1 MSASR
6 GPVRRSRRRAR
17 GPSLFDDDPASSEP
31 PFPVRV
37 VAGIDEA
44 GLGPLL
50 GPLSVGMSA
59 FRVPCETEIWD
70 VLSES
75 VARDVER
82 AKERLVVADSKV
94 VFDRTPT
101 GARRLES
108 TVLAFEA
115 LHNRRAKACEHTRAF
130 LESTPQPLRVASLCE
145 EPWYGHLPERLSPEC
160 AGDALDG
167 CIGALQRCAGTA
179 GVEVVSMCV
188 RAIPACELNS
198 SFTQTENKATT
209 HWEACAPFLTL
220 LWERYGVEGL
230 ELVVDRHGGRMYY
243 TALLQATFPRARVR
257 IVREE
262 PAVSQY
268 TLRDDEGRAMRLAF
282 AERGETFSFAVA
294 LASCCAKYAREAC
307 MGAFNAYFAS
317 FQPDLRATAGYRN
330 DAWRW
335 LEDAQAAI
343 ERSGVPRQALVRAR

>member
-1 MSASR
+1 MTSSR
-6 GPVRRSRRRAR
+6 GPIRRTRRRAR
-17 GPSLFDDDPASSEP
+17 GPTLFDDDPGSSEP

-37 VAGIDEA
+37 VAGVDEA

-59 FRVPCETEIWD
+59 FRVPCDTEIWD
-70 VLSES
+70 ALTSS

-82 AKERLVVADSKV
+82 ARERFVVADSKV
-94 VFDRTPT
+94 VFDRTPS

-115 LHNRRAKACEHTRAF
+115 LHNRRAQPCEHTRAF
-130 LESTPQPLRVASLCE
+130 LESTPLTLRVESLAE
-145 EPWYGHLPERLSPEC
+145 EPWYPHLPARLSPEC
-160 AGDALDG
+160 AGNALDARIDALR
-167 CIGALQRCAGTA
+167 QCATAA

-188 RAIPACELNS
+188 RAIPARELNS
-198 SFTQTENKATT
+198 SFQETENKAAT
-209 HWEACAPFLTL
+209 HWEACAPFLTM
-220 LWERYGVEGL
+220 LWERYGTEGL

-243 TALLQATFPRARVR
+243 AALLKVTFPRARVR

-307 MGAFNAYFAS
+307 MGAFNAYFAG

-335 LEDAQAAI
+335 LEEAQEAI
-343 ERSGVPRQALVRAR
+343 QRSGVPRRAIVRER